1 MDLNQF
7 FEELASQKPVP
18 GGGSASCVS
27 AAMAAALLEMVAWLS
42 IGRSNDESIDNQFK
56 GILSEVKEVK
66 THLFRLA
73 DEDAKGYLKV
83 MEAFKLPKTT
93 EEEKDLRKQAIQK
106 AFEGAI
112 TTPLAL
118 LEKTLDLMEW
128 NAFTLEHG
136 NTNAFSDAG
145 VAYHLIRT
153 AFEGG
158 KMNVLINLGSLHD
171 SNLKNDY
178 LNKLRDIEEK
188 FDSKKQEI
196 ENQIKTWIDAILK

>member
-1 MDLNQF
+1 
-7 FEELASQKPVP
+7 
-18 GGGSASCVS
+18 
-27 AAMAAALLEMVAWLS
+27 MAASLLEMVAWLS
-42 IGRSNDESIDNQFK
+42 VGRSNDENIDNQFK
-56 GILSEVKEVK
+56 EILSEVEEVK
-66 THLFRLA
+66 AYLFKLA

-93 EEEKDLRKQAIQK
+93 EEEKALRKQAIQK
-106 AFEGAI
+106 AFVGAI

-128 NAFTLEHG
+128 NAFTLKHG

-178 LNKLRDIEEK
+178 LNKLKDIEER
-188 FDSKKQEI
+188 FEAKKQEI

>member
-42 IGRSNDESIDNQFK
+42 IGRSNDESINNQFK

-128 NAFTLEHG
+128 NAF
-136 NTNAFSDAG
+136 SDAG